1 MAAPTIPNVGRRIA
15 SDTIV
20 IANPRN
26 SAFRMLFGLPRPWR
40 LADKMR
46 FRPENALAVVRMSAA
61 GIDGLNSGPNSSR
74 IATGVTA
81 RSNIVIDVTNR
92 RTLGK

>member
-1 MAAPTIPNVGRRIA
+1 
-15 SDTIV
+15 
-20 IANPRN
+20 
-26 SAFRMLFGLPRPWR
+26 MLFGLPRPWR

-46 FRPENALAVVRMSAA
+46 FRPENPLAVVRMSAA

-81 RSNIVIDVTNR
+81 RSKIVIDETNS